1 MKSQDLL
8 IRRFRQYTLL
18 ALAVLSAAF
27 WSMATAHAKD
37 PELISVNVLVKDA
50 QGDQP
55 IAFARLTLQY
65 RKDGGTLKLGHGKTI
80 SLSAKTN
87 LQGRYKFVNIPK
99 GTVRLMV
106 IAERRQTYGQEIEL
120 EEDNQ
125 LIEVR
130 HRKPQELL

>member
-1 MKSQDLL
+1 MRRRDLKNRQF
-8 IRRFRQYTLL
+8 RRCTLL
-18 ALAVLSAAF
+18 ALAVLCADFWNSAA
-27 WSMATAHAKD
+27 ARAKD
-37 PELISVNVLVKDA
+37 PELLSVNVLVKDA

-55 IAFARLTLQY
+55 VAFARLTLQY

-99 GTVRLMV
+99 GTIRLMV
-106 IAERRQTYGQEIEL
+106 IADRRQTYGQEIEL

-125 LIEVR
+125 VIEVKL
-130 HRKPQELL
+130 RKPQELL